1 MKKKNIKG
9 FITGHPTQT
18 RNLLTITAMVINMLI
33 ALKLSASTQI
43 LLAYVWGILLL
54 VPCIITCI
62 LHAREKN
69 AEMQSMYKN
78 QITAKDRTISSL
90 RRKINDDKDAV
101 TAGEE
106 AIRQYGEFEAETQS
120 VLLKVR
126 AELDDHDKRSD
137 MLWNYTKQIEIFNV
151 LELNIYLDKFY

>member
-1 MKKKNIKG
+1 
-9 FITGHPTQT
+9 
-18 RNLLTITAMVINMLI
+18 
-33 ALKLSASTQI
+33 
-43 LLAYVWGILLL
+43 
-54 VPCIITCI
+54 
-62 LHAREKN
+62 
-69 AEMQSMYKN
+69 MYKN

>member
-1 MKKKNIKG
+1 MMEFTGQYKVAGASHLSFQLRHRYCWLMCGASCFLYRALSPAYYMPAKK
-9 FITGHPTQT
+9 
-18 RNLLTITAMVINMLI
+18 ML
-33 ALKLSASTQI
+33 KCRVCT
-43 LLAYVWGILLL
+43 
-54 VPCIITCI
+54 
-62 LHAREKN
+62 
-69 AEMQSMYKN
+69 KN

-101 TAGEE
+101 TACEE
-106 AIRQYGEFEAETQS
+106 AIRQYGELEAETQS